1 MDGRRVGGK
10 EEIILIFLLPR
21 LIFDGFDELFR

>member
-1 MDGRRVGGK
+1 MDGRRVGVGGK

-21 LIFDGFDELFR
+21 IIFDGFP